1 MEANPMFFRDLA
13 YVFLAAFVGGL
24 LAWKARQPII
34 LGYVLAGVVIGPFTP
49 GPKVTHVHTIELFA
63 EVGVILLMFSVGL
76 EFSIRELL
84 RVKWVAL
91 IGGPAGILLSIG
103 GGLALGRL
111 LGWPTAQGI
120 VVGSVISV
128 ASTMVLTRLLLDRG
142 ELNTE
147 HGRVMVAITLVEDLA
162 VVVLIVL
169 LPSIGTL
176 EASRLLPVAKALGK
190 AGLILIPALFVAAK
204 IVPPI
209 LRMVAR
215 TRNAELFFGVV
226 LAICL
231 GTAALTQSVGLSPAL
246 GAFVAG
252 LMISESAYAQEALAQ
267 LFPLRDSFVA
277 LFFVTMGLLVDPK
290 ALISNLP
297 LLGAMV
303 GLILTGKFVV
313 WTVVVRLFGYSI
325 WTAMVVGVGLTQ
337 IGEFSFILVQVARNS
352 GLVGPDVYNATLAAS
367 LVTILANAA
376 LVRYVPNWIGQ
387 VRLARHASARA
398 SFAPQ
403 ALHGHVVLCGFGR
416 VGGEVG
422 TALDTFRVPYVVIE
436 TDPDIVE
443 TLRGRVIF
451 CLFGDAT
458 HERLLQEAGVPT
470 AALIIL
476 TLPDG
481 SKNQLVMRSIRSQNP
496 TVPILAR
503 ARSRTEHEVL
513 LEAGASEIIQPELE
527 TSATMIR
534 HALDYLKL
542 PADQTSEYLERFRE
556 AVETARGA
564 VSVSRPPL
572 PNVYEFDVDGP
583 PLADHSLRDSRIRE
597 RFGVTVVAV
606 RRGSGE
612 LVLNPSPETVIG
624 SGDKIRVFGLPEQI
638 ATFTP
643 AIRLK
648 DAVLKKS

>member
-13 YVFLAAFVGGL
+13 YVFLAAIVGGL

-34 LGYVLAGVVIGPFTP
+34 LGYVVAGVLIGPFTP
-49 GPKVTHVHTIELFA
+49 GPTVTHVHTIELFA

-84 RVKWVAL
+84 HVKWVAL
-91 IGGPAGILLSIG
+91 VGGPLGILLSMG
-103 GGLALGRL
+103 AGLLVGQW
-111 LGWPTAQGI
+111 LGWPAAQGL

-128 ASTMVLTRLLLDRG
+128 ASTMVLTRILLDRG

-169 LPSIGTL
+169 LPSFGTL
-176 EASRLLPVAKALGK
+176 DASRLWPVAKALGI
-190 AGLILIPALFVAAK
+190 AALILVPALLVAAK

-252 LMISESAYAQEALAQ
+252 LMISESAYAQEALAH
-267 LFPLRDSFVA
+267 LYPLRDSFVA
-277 LFFVTMGLLVDPK
+277 LFFVTMGLLVDPR

-297 LLGAMV
+297 LLGVMI
-303 GLILTGKFVV
+303 GLILAGKFVI
-313 WTVVVRLFGYSI
+313 WTTVVRIFGYSI

-352 GLVGPDVYNATLAAS
+352 GLVGPEVYNATLAAS

-376 LVRYVPNWIGQ
+376 LVRYMPNWIGQ
-387 VRLARHASARA
+387 VRLARHTSARV

-403 ALHGHVVLCGFGR
+403 KLENHVVLCGFGR

-422 TALDTFRVPYVVIE
+422 TALDTFHIPYVVIE
-436 TDPDIVE
+436 ADPDIVE
-443 TLRGRVIF
+443 TLRGRGIS

-458 HERLLQEAGVPT
+458 HERLLQEAGIQT
-470 AALIIL
+470 ASLIIL
-476 TLPDG
+476 TLPEG
-481 SKNQLVMRSIRSQNP
+481 GKNQLVIRRIRGQNP

-503 ARSRTEHEVL
+503 ARSRTEHEL
-513 LEAGASEIIQPELE
+513 LFEAGASEIIQPELE
-527 TSATMIR
+527 ASATMIR

-542 PADQTSEYLERFRE
+542 PTEQSQDYLERFRE
-556 AVETARGA
+556 AVGTARA
-564 VSVSRPPL
+564 ATLVTRTPL

-583 PLADHSLRDSRIRE
+583 PLADQSLLESRIRE

-606 RRGSGE
+606 RRSTGE
-612 LVLNPSPETVIG
+612 LLLNPPPETVIG

-638 ATFTP
+638 ENFTP
-643 AIRLK
+643 AAGLRK
-648 DAVLKKS
+648 AAT